1 MSRSC
6 CWSTGEQGWVP
17 GQLAEGSK
25 MPQSWYQPAGRWGSE
40 GLGGSAMSLEVELG
54 SWVSGYRAL
63 GRGVSEQVVRAGI

>member
-1 MSRSC
+1 
-6 CWSTGEQGWVP
+6 
-17 GQLAEGSK
+17 

-63 GRGVSEQVVRAGI
+63 GRGVSEQVVRVGI